1 MEMNIIFLWDSD
13 LNSGNTGIMLS
24 GKYFISY
31 EQKTGKLYIRRN
43 DHYVENFWGTQVRD
57 CFAIVGE
64 NGSGKTMLA
73 NYIMDD
79 ILMIKSST
87 IFRRKFLIISEIDNL
102 LSIYYSQELGE
113 LILDKQ
119 DGIKHKLVPSGNGTM
134 PNLTDCEV
142 AYFHNALNY
151 EDYTM
156 EYARCAYD
164 FSLGKMIR
172 HHHARTAEMHYD
184 HFNKDAI
191 RNYYEKE
198 LFRVITFLY
207 DFEVKNKLSI
217 AFPMPNQITIK
228 IADDAFNEEHIIK
241 ETTELNI
248 CKSGEL
254 TEYQIQRFQ
263 HSVNNILKVFGRTW
277 TNCTI
282 KNLVLNCYKELCLP
296 QTVPEDCL
304 ISPFKFFNAC
314 EFLDSINP
322 DETTIYECALRITE
336 NLRQYSEDDIVK
348 ACLDHIENFIEWLK
362 SKKTVINEFKG
373 NLLGQLTIPTT
384 EETKTFMLDFIS
396 LYSKTSFAF
405 PFYDFSFGLSTGE
418 YYFLTIFS
426 NLYSMISGNKQDI
439 YVYDYSKLEK
449 KTKNILLIFDE
460 AELCMHPRWQRMY
473 MKWLVDSCEQLF
485 NDISIKIIIT
495 THSPIILSD
504 FPSNSVLY
512 LRQNREYEL
521 KEKKTF
527 GSDIHSLY
535 LDSFFLEDYGIMG
548 AFAEEKIN
556 KIADRLLAEP
566 VEKNDYERTEKVIE
580 YIGEGVIKDKLLEML
595 SRKERRTTPPISVVD
610 HSIVTDALAKLK
622 EQRNYMDQL
631 IKELEEKTD
640 DKNRY

>member
-1 MEMNIIFLWDSD
+1 MNIIFLWDSD

-73 NYIMDD
+73 NRIMDD
-79 ILMIKSST
+79 ILRARSST
-87 IFRRKFLIISEIDNL
+87 NRPEYFLIIVENDNL

-113 LILDKQ
+113 PILDKQ

-142 AYFHNALNY
+142 AYFHNALDY
-151 EDYTM
+151 EDYTRQ
-156 EYARCAYD
+156 YARCAYD
-164 FSLGKMIR
+164 FSLGRMIR
-172 HHHARTAEMHYD
+172 HHHARTTEMHYD
-184 HFNKDAI
+184 HYNKDAI

-207 DFEVKNKLSI
+207 DFDVKTKLSI
-217 AFPMPNQITIK
+217 VFPMPNQITIK
-228 IADDAFNEEHIIK
+228 IADDAFNEEHIMK
-241 ETTELNI
+241 ETKERKE
-248 CKSGEL
+248 CKNGEV
-254 TEYQIQRFQ
+254 TNEQIHSFQ
-263 HSVNNILKVFGRTW
+263 HNINNILKVFGQTW
-277 TNCTI
+277 RNCTI
-282 KNLVLNCYKELCLP
+282 KNLVLNCYKELCLS
-296 QTVPEDCL
+296 QENPEDNL
-304 ISPFKFFNAC
+304 IPLLEFFNAC
-314 EFLDSINP
+314 EFLDYINP
-322 DETTIYECALRITE
+322 DELTIYECTLRITE
-336 NLRQYSEDDIVK
+336 NLRQYSKDDIVK
-348 ACLDHIENFIEWLK
+348 ACLDHVENFIEWLK
-362 SKKTVINEFKG
+362 NNETIINKFRR
-373 NLLGQLTIPTT
+373 NTLGQLTIPTT
-384 EETKTFMLDFIS
+384 DDTKTFMLDFIS

-418 YYFLTIFS
+418 YYFVTLFS
-426 NLYSMISGNKQDI
+426 NLYSMISGNNQDI

-449 KTKNILLIFDE
+449 KTKNLLLIFDE

-504 FPSNSVLY
+504 FPANSVLY
-512 LRQNREYEL
+512 LRQNREYEIR
-521 KEKKTF
+521 EKKTF

-566 VEKNDYERTEKVIE
+566 VEKDDYERTEKAIE
-580 YIGEGVIKDKLLEML
+580 YIGEGVIRDKLLELL
-595 SRKERRTTPPISVVD
+595 SRKERRATAPINVAD
-610 HSIVTDALAKLK
+610 HSIVTEALAKLK

>member
-1 MEMNIIFLWDSD
+1 MNIIFLWDSD

-73 NYIMDD
+73 NRIMDD
-79 ILMIKSST
+79 ILRARSST
-87 IFRRKFLIISEIDNL
+87 NRPEYFLIIVENDNL

-113 LILDKQ
+113 PILDKQ

-142 AYFHNALNY
+142 AYFHNALDY
-151 EDYTM
+151 EDYTRQ
-156 EYARCAYD
+156 YARCAYD
-164 FSLGKMIR
+164 FSLGRMIR
-172 HHHARTAEMHYD
+172 HHHARTTEMHYD
-184 HFNKDAI
+184 HYNKDAI

-207 DFEVKNKLSI
+207 DFDVKTKLSI
-217 AFPMPNQITIK
+217 VFPMPNQITIK
-228 IADDAFNEEHIIK
+228 IADDAFNEEHIMK
-241 ETTELNI
+241 ETKERKE
-248 CKSGEL
+248 CKNGEV
-254 TEYQIQRFQ
+254 TNEQIHSFQ
-263 HSVNNILKVFGRTW
+263 HNINNILKVFGQTW
-277 TNCTI
+277 RNCTI
-282 KNLVLNCYKELCLP
+282 KNLVLNCYKELCLS
-296 QTVPEDCL
+296 QENPEDNL
-304 ISPFKFFNAC
+304 IPLLEFFNAC
-314 EFLDSINP
+314 EFLDYINP
-322 DETTIYECALRITE
+322 DELTIYECTLRITE
-336 NLRQYSEDDIVK
+336 NLRQYSKDDIVK
-348 ACLDHIENFIEWLK
+348 ACLDHVENFIEWLK
-362 SKKTVINEFKG
+362 NNETIINKFRR
-373 NLLGQLTIPTT
+373 NTLGQLTIPTT
-384 EETKTFMLDFIS
+384 DDTKTFMLDFIS

-418 YYFLTIFS
+418 YYFVTLFS
-426 NLYSMISGNKQDI
+426 NLYSMISGNNQDI

-449 KTKNILLIFDE
+449 KTKNLLLIFDE

-504 FPSNSVLY
+504 FPANSVLY
-512 LRQNREYEL
+512 LRQNREYEIR
-521 KEKKTF
+521 EKKTF

-566 VEKNDYERTEKVIE
+566 VEKDDYERTEKAIE
-580 YIGEGVIKDKLLEML
+580 YIGEGVIKDKLLELL
-595 SRKERRTTPPISVVD
+595 SRKERRATAPINVAD
-610 HSIVTDALAKLK
+610 HSIVTEALAKLK

>member
-1 MEMNIIFLWDSD
+1 MNIIFLWDSD

-73 NYIMDD
+73 NRIMDD
-79 ILMIKSST
+79 ILRARSST
-87 IFRRKFLIISEIDNL
+87 NRPEYFLIIVENDNL

-142 AYFHNALNY
+142 AYFHNALDY
-151 EDYTM
+151 EDYTRQ
-156 EYARCAYD
+156 YARCAYD
-164 FSLGKMIR
+164 FSLGRMIR
-172 HHHARTAEMHYD
+172 HHHARTTEMHYD
-184 HFNKDAI
+184 HYNKDAI

-207 DFEVKNKLSI
+207 DFDVKTKLSI
-217 AFPMPNQITIK
+217 VFPMPNQITIK
-228 IADDAFNEEHIIK
+228 IADDAFNEEHIMK
-241 ETTELNI
+241 ETKERKE
-248 CKSGEL
+248 CKNGEV
-254 TEYQIQRFQ
+254 TNEQIHSFQ
-263 HSVNNILKVFGRTW
+263 HNINNILKVFGQTW
-277 TNCTI
+277 RNCTI
-282 KNLVLNCYKELCLP
+282 KNLVLNCYKELCLS
-296 QTVPEDCL
+296 QENPEDNL
-304 ISPFKFFNAC
+304 IPLLEFFNAC
-314 EFLDSINP
+314 EFLDYINP
-322 DETTIYECALRITE
+322 DELTIYECTLRITE
-336 NLRQYSEDDIVK
+336 NLRQYSKDDIVK
-348 ACLDHIENFIEWLK
+348 ACLDHVENFIEWLK
-362 SKKTVINEFKG
+362 NNETIINKFRR
-373 NLLGQLTIPTT
+373 NTLGQLTIPTT
-384 EETKTFMLDFIS
+384 DDTKTFMLDFIS

-418 YYFLTIFS
+418 YYFVTLFS
-426 NLYSMISGNKQDI
+426 NLYSMISGNNQDI

-449 KTKNILLIFDE
+449 KTKNLLLIFDE

-504 FPSNSVLY
+504 FPANSVLY
-512 LRQNREYEL
+512 LRQNREYEIR
-521 KEKKTF
+521 EKKTF

-566 VEKNDYERTEKVIE
+566 VEKDDYERTEKAIE
-580 YIGEGVIKDKLLEML
+580 YIGEGVIKDKLLELL
-595 SRKERRTTPPISVVD
+595 SRKERRATAPINVAD
-610 HSIVTDALAKLK
+610 HSIVTEALAKLK